1 MNFKMIRYTLGWL
14 LVFESIF
21 LLLPS
26 VTALVYGEF
35 STLLAFMITLGICL
49 ALGGLLVC
57 RKPENTVLYSREGF
71 VIVALSWIT
80 LSIFGSI
87 PLYISGTI
95 PSFIDALFETVSGF
109 TTTGATI
116 LSTVE
121 NLPKSVL
128 MWRSFTHFVGGMGV
142 LVFIMAFL
150 PLSGGQNLHIMRA
163 ESTGA
168 SVSKLVPKIK
178 TTALILYAFYVG
190 LTLIQLILLLAGGMN
205 FFDAFNTALSTAGTG
220 GFGFRDDS
228 FASFSPYLQNVVTAF
243 MLIFSVNFGCYYLAF
258 RGRIKEFFNTET
270 RVFFLIVIT
279 AVTAVTLNLVTNG
292 IFTDVG
298 AAIRHVAFTVASLIS
313 TTGFATVDFDLW
325 PSFSKAVLV
334 LIMFV
339 GACAGSTGGGIKISR
354 LLIFGK
360 NAKNELNGML
370 HTGKVKRVIIDGR
383 PVDKSVVK
391 TVNAYMAWYILLFA
405 ASVMLLSLEGHS
417 LVTTFTAVTATVNN
431 IGPGLEAVGP
441 TCNFAFFSVPSKILL
456 IFDMLAGR
464 LELFP
469 MLLLFNPKTW
479 KK

>member
-1 MNFKMIRYTLGWL
+1 MIRYTLGWL

-35 STLLAFMITLGICL
+35 YTLLAFLITLFLCL
-49 ALGGLLVC
+49 ALGGILIY

-71 VIVALSWIT
+71 VIVSLSWIT
-80 LSIFGSI
+80 LSIFGAI
-87 PLYISGTI
+87 PLYLSGTI
-95 PSFIDALFETVSGF
+95 PTFIDALFETVSGF

-121 NLPKSVL
+121 ALPRSVL
-128 MWRSFTHFVGGMGV
+128 IWRSFTHFVGGMGV

-178 TTALILYAFYVG
+178 TTALILYTFYVG
-190 LTLIQLILLLAGGMN
+190 LTLVQLILLLAGGMN

-270 RVFFLIVIT
+270 RVFFLIVIIAT
-279 AVTAVTLNLVTNG
+279 SAVTLNLVNNG
-292 IFTDVG
+292 VFTDVG
-298 AAIRHVAFTVASLIS
+298 AAIRHAAFTVASLIS

-334 LIMFV
+334 LIMFI

-370 HTGKVKRVIIDGR
+370 HTGSVKRVMIDGR
-383 PVDKSVVK
+383 PIDKPVVR
-391 TVNAYMAWYILLFA
+391 TVNAYMAWYIVLFA

-417 LVTTFTAVTATVNN
+417 LVTTFTAVTATINN

-441 TCNFAFFSVPSKILL
+441 TCNFAFFSIPSKIIL

-469 MLLLFNPKTW
+469 MLLLFHHKTW